1 MITYTVGKALIA
13 SLFIITGI
21 MPFIMGLGDM
31 TAMVKPKVPKNF
43 IPGVDPKTLT
53 IIILI
58 TKIVL
63 GFMLLFGIQTKAV
76 SILLILFTILTTVL
90 YHNVLQDKT
99 QSLHM
104 MKNVAII
111 GGLMLLL

>member
-1 MITYTVGKALIA
+1 MITNTIGRALIA

-21 MPFIMGLGDM
+21 IPFITGLDDM
-31 TAMVKPKVPKNF
+31 TVLIASKS
-43 IPGVDPKTLT
+43 IDPKILT

-58 TKIVL
+58 IKIVL
-63 GFMLLFGIQTKAV
+63 GLMLLFGIQTRIV
-76 SILLILFTILTTVL
+76 SLLLIIFTVIATIL
-90 YHNVLQDKT
+90 YHNALQDRT

-111 GGLMLLL
+111 GGLTLLL

>member
-1 MITYTVGKALIA
+1 MLTYTVGKALIA

-21 MPFIMGLGDM
+21 MPFLMGLDDM
-31 TAMVKPKVPKNF
+31 TAMVALRNP
-43 IPGVDPKTLT
+43 IPGIDPATLT

-63 GFMLLFGIQTKAV
+63 GFMLLFGIQTRMV
-76 SILLILFTILTTVL
+76 SILLILFTVLTTFL
-90 YHNVLQDKT
+90 YHNVLQDRT

-104 MKNVAII
+104 MKNIAII
-111 GGLMLLL
+111 GGLTLLI